1 MRKFNRISPRPPLK
15 VLHEY
20 VFDDVYTLN
29 EIYAQKLNKADVNAV
44 NSVFEWFL
52 CVLVFNQHQMKFN
65 SCASI
70 NIRHKYVELG
80 STNLS
85 LVSF

>member
-20 VFDDVYTLN
+20 VCDDVCALH

-52 CVLVFNQHQMKFN
+52 CVLVLNQHQMKFN

-70 NIRHKYVELG
+70 NICHKYVELG